1 MRLQFFQKLCV
12 ILNKEIHAF
21 ELQLCM
27 QILVKSVKLAKDT

>member
-27 QILVKSVKLAKDT
+27 QILVKSVELAKDT